1 MNTLWMITF
10 VNSTL
15 VLILVVVYLLFDR
28 GWYSLVPWAS
38 VFGAIGV
45 LASVYGAVVGTVTIV
60 RDKKE
65 VENQEVPSV

>member
-28 GWYSLVPWAS
+28 GWYTIVPWAAVLS
-38 VFGAIGV
+38 ALGV
-45 LASVYGAVVGTVTIV
+45 LASVYGAVIGTLTLV
-60 RDKKE
+60 RDRK
-65 VENQEVPSV
+65 